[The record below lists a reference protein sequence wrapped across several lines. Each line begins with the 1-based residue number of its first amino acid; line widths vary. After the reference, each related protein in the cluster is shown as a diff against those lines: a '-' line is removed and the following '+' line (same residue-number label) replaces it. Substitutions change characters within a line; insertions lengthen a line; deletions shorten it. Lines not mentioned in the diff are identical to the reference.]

1 MDPVWLDGGLQ
12 VGVVMQK
19 YPHLMQQ
26 SHVWFVRMV
35 IPPDVAK
42 LIGKTV
48 IKVATHERDIH
59 RAATVAAPIIA
70 GVKKAIQDAR
80 MTLKPPIEIRAEELA
95 ARYRALSGEDAAAFK
110 LTEVIQFA
118 LRETGQSIPKFVQVL
133 PSQTTVLLPNADPV
147 SRQVA
152 LLTGAAT
159 PFLKH
164 VDAWKKQVAVAP
176 KTRDE
181 YWTALREFAAVVKHP
196 LEDLMGAHVQGWV
209 DAMLHAGD
217 DEGLDSQTVRKKLS
231 GCRNYWNYLRFRGLV
246 TDERKPFEDRDV
258 KNPPGRTKIEV
269 ERYQPK
275 QVVALW
281 RAADAEGNAL
291 LADLIKIAAYTGGRR
306 EGIARLKLSDLK
318 TDPDTD
324 VRFMHMRGKTDA
336 GDRDVPIH
344 PQIIDLIDRLA
355 TDADHEGYLIRSRA
369 ENQYGLRAT
378 IIGKEFS
385 HLKTRLGYGEGHTFH
400 SIRHTVSH
408 LFEAAECPEGVAQDI
423 IGHKKLGMTYGLYS
437 GETKID
443 QRARWLERAVVYP
456 G

>member
-1 MDPVWLDGGLQ
+1 
-12 VGVVMQK
+12 MQK

-26 SHVWFVRMV
+26 GHVWFVRMV
-35 IPPDVAK
+35 IPPDVRG
-42 LIGKTV
+42 LIGKSI

-59 RAATVAAPIIA
+59 RAATIAAPIIA
-70 GVKKAIQDAR
+70 GVKQAIQDAR
-80 MTLKPPIEIRAEELA
+80 LKLKPPVEIRAEELA
-95 ARYRALSGEDAAAFK
+95 ARYRALTGEDAAAFK
-110 LTEVIQFA
+110 LVDVLQFA
-118 LRETGQSIPKFVQVL
+118 LRETGQSIPKFVQAMS
-133 PSQTTVLLPNADPV
+133 PQTTVLLPGTDPV

-152 LLTGAAT
+152 LLTGQAT

-164 VDAWKKQVAVAP
+164 ADAWKKQVAVAP

-181 YWTALREFAAVVKHP
+181 YWTALHAFANAVKQP
-196 LEDLMGAHVQGWV
+196 LEDLKGAHVQGWV

-246 TDERKPFEDRDV
+246 ADERKPFDDRDV
-258 KNPPGRTKIEV
+258 KNPPGSVKTEIA
-269 ERYQPK
+269 RYEPK
-275 QVVALW
+275 EIVALW
-281 RAADAEGNAL
+281 QAAEAEDNAL
-291 LADLIKIAAYTGGRR
+291 LADLIRIAAFTGGRR
-306 EGIARLKLSDLK
+306 EDIARLKVGDLK
-318 TDPDTD
+318 TDPDTG

-344 PQIIDLIDRLA
+344 PQIADLIDRLA
-355 TDADHEGYLIRSRA
+355 AAPDPEGYLIPSRA

-385 HLKTRLGYGEGHTFH
+385 HLKTKLGYGETHTFH
-400 SIRHTVSH
+400 SIRHTVTH

-437 GETKID
+437 GKTKID

-456 G
+456 A